1 MARHHHVTV
10 EIFGSATTRAHLAA
24 LAEAQFGDMIKAVV
38 DVERRVMAIGG
49 ELHSDEEAALIE
61 DGSAQANLWGINLYP
76 AEQGDAW
83 IEFDALINVRPS
95 QGNRSRNVEASAL
108 RDLIRQIVAALVE
121 G

>member
-1 MARHHHVTV
+1 MTIDILRRPTKRARL
-10 EIFGSATTRAHLAA
+10 AT
-24 LAEAQFGDMIKAVV
+24 LAEAQFGDMVKAVV

-61 DGSAQANLWGINLYP
+61 DGSVQKDLWGINLYP

-83 IEFDALINVRPS
+83 IEFDSMINIRPS
-95 QGNRSRNVEASAL
+95 QGNRSRNVEDSAL
-108 RDLIRQIVAALVE
+108 QDLIRQIVTALVE